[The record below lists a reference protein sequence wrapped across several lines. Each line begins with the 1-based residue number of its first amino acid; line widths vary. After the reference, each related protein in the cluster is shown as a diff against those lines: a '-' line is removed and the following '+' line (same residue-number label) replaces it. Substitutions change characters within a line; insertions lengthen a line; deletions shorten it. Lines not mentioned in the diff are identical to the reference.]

1 MPNSHERVYAVC
13 DKCGN
18 VSGMEYR
25 QYVRAC
31 SHFNGN
37 FYCHMCNGTIDSV
50 INKRRN
56 TCEKKY
62 GVSNPMQVKLIRE
75 KQNQIMCDNGTVP
88 TSQQQLK
95 IFNMLAEYYGDNK
108 CALNEPLSDLSLDC
122 VVNVNGCK
130 IDIEYD
136 GAYWHQDQQK
146 DRRRDEFVKSNG
158 YKVLRIKSDRM
169 IPTIEEI
176 NQKIDILLQ
185 TNKKYQEIVLLK
197 KELKHTIN

>member
-1 MPNSHERVYAVC
+1 
-13 DKCGN
+13 
-18 VSGMEYR
+18 
-25 QYVRAC
+25 
-31 SHFNGN
+31 
-37 FYCHMCNGTIDSV
+37 
-50 INKRRN
+50 
-56 TCEKKY
+56 
-62 GVSNPMQVKLIRE
+62 MQVKLIRE